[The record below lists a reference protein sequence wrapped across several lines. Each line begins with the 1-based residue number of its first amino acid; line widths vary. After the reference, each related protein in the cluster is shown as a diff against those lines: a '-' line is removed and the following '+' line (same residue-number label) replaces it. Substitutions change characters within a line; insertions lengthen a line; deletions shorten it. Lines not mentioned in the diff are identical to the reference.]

1 MAQTD
6 LSWTVPV
13 MRAGY
18 AGRGIT
24 YLAVAGF
31 SLFAIWHGGQA
42 QGTSSALAQLEDSS
56 WGSLVLFLIFI
67 GMLAYAVWRVIAA
80 FYDLECRGDDAKGL
94 GARAAMIITG
104 ILHLGLG
111 FLAFSLLFL
120 GASGSGGG
128 STTGEVVRWVLG
140 LPGGRWIVMAIGA
153 GIFGAGVYYMYK
165 GWAGKYRRHLRAN
178 PVTLNFN
185 VVLKAGLIAQG
196 AVICIVG
203 ILFFNAG
210 WTFNPEEAGGT
221 DKAFS
226 WLTGQAYGRVLVG
239 AICLGLLA
247 FALFCFVNA
256 RYRIVP
262 RVAGDDVETMAAK
275 LRAMAEGRA

>member
-18 AGRGIT
+18 AGRGVT

-31 SLFAIWHGGQA
+31 SLFAIWHGGRA
-42 QGTSSALAQLEDSS
+42 QGTKSALAQLENST
-56 WGSLVLFLIFI
+56 WGSAVLFVIFL
-67 GMLAYAVWRVIAA
+67 GMFAYALWRVIAA

-94 GARAAMIITG
+94 GARAGMIITG
-104 ILHLGLG
+104 LIHLGLG
-111 FLAFSLLFL
+111 FFAFSLLFL
-120 GASGSGGG
+120 GSSGSGGG
-128 STTGEVVRWVLG
+128 STTGQAVRWVLG
-140 LPGGRWIVMAIGA
+140 LPGGQWIVMAIGA
-153 GIFGAGVYYMYK
+153 GIFCAGVYYMYK

-185 VVLKAGLIAQG
+185 SVLKAGLIAQG
-196 AVICIVG
+196 VVICIVG
-203 ILFFNAG
+203 ILFINAGLTFNA
-210 WTFNPEEAGGT
+210 EQAGGT
-221 DKAFS
+221 DEAFS
-226 WLTGQAYGRVLVG
+226 WLTGQVYGRVIVA
-239 AICLGLLA
+239 AICVGLLG

-275 LRAMAEGRA
+275 LKAMAQRHA